1 MNKQY
6 LWGDATLLSAS
17 AAALLRAP
25 RFFSTTTTGSEILF
39 YHYHGFR
46 CLRSYTTWLLV
57 RRPAITGLLNL
68 VRYAHSITS
77 ICPINY
83 HLLGRYTRQQ

>member
-1 MNKQY
+1 M
-6 LWGDATLLSAS
+6 GGCHPAVGLSSCAAS
-17 AAALLRAP
+17 
-25 RFFSTTTTGSEILF
+25 GSEILF

-77 ICPINY
+77 NCPINY
-83 HLLGRYTRQQ
+83 NLSGCNIYKL